1 MRFVTDTNGQIK
13 FDSLTRT
20 TGRTAFDV
28 RTSSYTLPE
37 LQTTEYTYFSAAEG
51 TTINAPKLITMEHR
65 GTSLWLARNSTF
77 NSATLSLIQ
86 GFDVDSTGWSGQI
99 SISDGAT
106 LNTPNLRT
114 LNNASLSW
122 GPNRTFNHSLVNV
135 DGSEFFVG
143 SGATLDLSGVTNYT
157 NTLSDY
163 RSDTTLL
170 SADGV
175 GSVLDLSGVGTFT
188 SASYGYRNSS
198 TGWNY
203 DVSATNG
210 GVIDLSGV
218 TTVTGANPNA
228 SSDNNFN
235 RSFLRFVTDTNG
247 QIKFDSLTRT
257 TGQSRLMFAR
267 QATRCRNSKP
277 PSTRTFQRRKERRSM
292 PPVDHD
298 GAPGD
303 KPLVGSQFDIQLRH
317 AVIDPR
323 VRRRQHGL
331 ERADQHQRRS
341 DTQHAEPA
349 NAQQRVAKL
358 GPQSDV

>member
-1 MRFVTDTNGQIK
+1 MSATNGGVIDLSGVTTVTSANPNASSDNNFNRSFLRFVTDTNGQIK

-143 SGATLDLSGVTNYT
+143 SGATLDLWG
-157 NTLSDY
+157 
-163 RSDTTLL
+163 
-170 SADGV
+170 
-175 GSVLDLSGVGTFT
+175 
-188 SASYGYRNSS
+188 
-198 TGWNY
+198 
-203 DVSATNG
+203 
-210 GVIDLSGV
+210 
-218 TTVTGANPNA
+218 
-228 SSDNNFN
+228 
-235 RSFLRFVTDTNG
+235 
-247 QIKFDSLTRT
+247 
-257 TGQSRLMFAR
+257 
-267 QATRCRNSKP
+267 
-277 PSTRTFQRRKERRSM
+277 
-292 PPVDHD
+292 
-298 GAPGD
+298 
-303 KPLVGSQFDIQLRH
+303 
-317 AVIDPR
+317 
-323 VRRRQHGL
+323 
-331 ERADQHQRRS
+331 
-341 DTQHAEPA
+341 
-349 NAQQRVAKL
+349 
-358 GPQSDV
+358 